1 MVRPGRSI
9 KGVTTMK
16 SYAKSA
22 AVAIALSTIA
32 ICSNAYAAGSA
43 PSVRPGQTP
52 GGMQNKAAMMM
63 MIKQISSTFGGQGSS
78 FLSGNVNP
86 ADFLSQLGR

>member
-1 MVRPGRSI
+1 MVRPGRST

-16 SYAKSA
+16 SYAKST
-22 AVAIALSTIA
+22 AVAIALSAIA
-32 ICSNAYAAGSA
+32 ICSNAYAAGGA
-43 PSVRPGQTP
+43 PSARPGQMP

-63 MIKQISSTFGGQGSS
+63 MLKQISSSFGGQGAS